1 MDYKIVIDPSKGGE
15 DIGLTYNNLKEKEF
29 TLNLA
34 NYINNRLKELGI
46 KVYLTRNNDVTLSE
60 EERVNLIKNNYGN
73 RNDVIVISLK
83 LNNSLNQG
91 EIIYALRNSSGLSSR
106 LATNLNNIGFNID
119 KYYQRRLPSDASKDY
134 YYLIRETNNNQS
146 LIIDLGKFN
155 DNLINNYE
163 LIGETIVKTIANY
176 IGVNYTPETFKNTYI
191 VKKGDS
197 LYSIARTL
205 NTTVDELKRLNN
217 LSSNLLSIGQVL
229 KIPSSTNTSINNTYT
244 VKKGDSLYSIARI
257 YNTSVDELK
266 RLNNLTSNL
275 LSIDQ
280 VLKLP
285 SSTNTNNTYIVKKG
299 DSLYSIARNYNT
311 TVDKLKNINNISSN
325 LLSIGQ
331 VLKIN

>member
-1 MDYKIVIDPSKGGE
+1 MNYKIVIDPSKGGE
-15 DIGLTYNNLKEKEF
+15 DIGITYNNLQEKEF

-34 NYINNRLKELGI
+34 NYINDRLKELGI
-46 KVYLTRNNDVTLSE
+46 NVYLTRNNDVTLSE

-163 LIGETIVKTIANY
+163 LIGEAIVKTIANY
-176 IGVNYTPETFKNTYI
+176 IGVNYTPKTFENTYI

-205 NTTVDELKRLNN
+205 NTTVDKLKNVNN

-229 KIPSSTNTSINNTYT
+229 KIN
-244 VKKGDSLYSIARI
+244 
-257 YNTSVDELK
+257 
-266 RLNNLTSNL
+266 
-275 LSIDQ
+275 
-280 VLKLP
+280 
-285 SSTNTNNTYIVKKG
+285 
-299 DSLYSIARNYNT
+299 
-311 TVDKLKNINNISSN
+311 
-325 LLSIGQ
+325 
-331 VLKIN
+331 